1 VQNKWNL
8 VSGLYIHW
16 PFCPYRCSFCPFVA
30 LANHEKF
37 MERYTKALCTEI
49 ELFKKELTSKP
60 SIKTVF
66 IGGGTPSTWPNDL
79 LLDTSGKLKDVFTCN
94 KMEEITIEINPGTVQ
109 IQQLPLWKQIG
120 INRLSIGVQC
130 LNDNILRK
138 LNRHHTKKDVY
149 FLMEHA
155 CKEFNNISID
165 LILGLPFVDEIM
177 WKELVREVVTWPI
190 QHISIYTLA
199 VHKPTKLFF
208 DIQSGSIKIPDDDVV
223 ADLYEW
229 SVNFLNDNGF
239 DQYEVSNF
247 ARSGYESKH
256 NMAYWNRLT
265 YKGFGLGA
273 CSFDGKMRTQN
284 QKSLLQYLT
293 LLEAHESVIDFK
305 EELTQEQESLEL
317 IMLGLRTIKG
327 VSYGD
332 LVGDGS
338 EKERSRRDKYIMWLK
353 TNNLMYESEGQLI
366 LTTKGMVVEDEI
378 VATFFSGKE

>member
-1 VQNKWNL
+1 
-8 VSGLYIHW
+8 
-16 PFCPYRCSFCPFVA
+16 
-30 LANHEKF
+30 

-49 ELFKKELTSKP
+49 ELFKNELISKT
-60 SIKTVF
+60 SIKTIF

-79 LLDTSGKLKDVFTCN
+79 LLDTSGRLKDVFNFN
-94 KMEEITIEINPGTVQ
+94 KMEEVTIEINPGTVHL
-109 IQQLPLWKQIG
+109 QQLTLWKQIG
-120 INRLSIGVQC
+120 INRLSIGIQC

-138 LNRHHTKKDVY
+138 LNRRHTKKDVY
-149 FLMEHA
+149 FLINKA

-165 LILGLPFVDEIM
+165 LILGLPFVDEGM

-208 DIQSGSIKIPDDDVV
+208 DLQSGCIKIPDDDVV

-229 SVNFLNDNGF
+229 SVNFLKDNGF

-247 ARSGYESKH
+247 ARAGYESKH
-256 NMAYWNRLT
+256 NIAYWKRLP

-284 QKSLLQYLT
+284 QKNLLTYLS
-293 LLEAHESVIDFK
+293 LLEAHEPVIDFK
-305 EELTQEQESLEL
+305 EELTQEQETLEF

-327 VSYGD
+327 VSYDD
-332 LVGDGS
+332 LVGDVS
-338 EKERSRRDKYIMWLK
+338 EKEKSRRDKYITCLK